1 MKKFSLFL
9 VLIVICA
16 ESGWAQLLTSNQCP
30 MAPVIKNCIVIATGK
45 DTGFVRPKIQNY
57 KNK

>member
-16 ESGWAQLLTSNQCP
+16 DDGWAQLQTSNQCP
-30 MAPVIKNCIVIATGK
+30 MAPVIKNCIVIGNGK
-45 DTGFVRPKIQNY
+45 DTGFVRPKFQNY